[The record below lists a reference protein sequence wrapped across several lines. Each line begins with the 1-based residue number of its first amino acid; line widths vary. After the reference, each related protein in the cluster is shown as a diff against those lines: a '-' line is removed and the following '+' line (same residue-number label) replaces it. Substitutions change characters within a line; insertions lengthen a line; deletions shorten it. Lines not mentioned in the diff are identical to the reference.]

1 MKHVELQVPKVWIQ
15 KVSKRD
21 RRKLMKHVEL
31 QVPKVYTLIQK
42 MGPKYQK
49 YTFAP
54 LPTP

>member
-21 RRKLMKHVEL
+21 RRKLMKPVEL

-42 MGPKYQK
+42 SGTNKSK
-49 YTFAP
+49 VS
-54 LPTP
+54 